1 MDDHSFETDPHTKEK
16 TMVSALRNPFLLQE
30 RDNNE
35 AISSESLANQACHL
49 AEKYIEARQ
58 NLWPECAERIDSDIG
73 AFLSQEFAL
82 RDDKSEFHSRFL
94 TLYADCNAAFGSLSH
109 GHCLWAF
116 KEDFF

>member
-1 MDDHSFETDPHTKEK
+1 MA
-16 TMVSALRNPFLLQE
+16 SAPQNPFMLPE

-35 AISSESLANQACHL
+35 AFFSGPLVNQAYHL

-58 NLWPECAERIDSDIG
+58 NFWPECAERTDSDIG
-73 AFLSQEFAL
+73 AFLSEEFAL

-94 TLYADCNAAFGSLSH
+94 TLYINCNAAFGSLNHS
-109 GHCLWAF
+109 HCLWDF